1 MNKYILIYLS
11 LLFKLILE
19 KETRRLVSET
29 EGWEK
34 IIKGDR
40 TWSKTWSIVFKSLFK
55 PEVLYSNHYL

>member
-29 EGWEK
+29 EG
-34 IIKGDR
+34 
-40 TWSKTWSIVFKSLFK
+40 
-55 PEVLYSNHYL
+55 